1 MAVHVKPANFSANY
15 FRPIQ
20 DCKIPRFEALNLA
33 NSRMGGRPI
42 SQDHMMAAAGSSSL
56 KEHAQ
61 LAIQMINDPV
71 LEGLVAPMTDKGPL
85 SGLMSHSAYSLI
97 GAAQIVKDR
106 GILPEDAPAFYSALA
121 EVLGMMEPVME
132 KGILQ
137 TSGSARF
144 LYQPSK
150 DFMSFN
156 SPAMTGLDTIAKL
169 AREGGYAVPA
179 CNVNNLEM
187 VQAFVAAAALTRSP
201 IILEW
206 SPGAFS
212 FSGGDVPTLS
222 AMTRLVANTA
232 IAAGLPVPVC
242 CHLDHGTEAAVLAA
256 IEAGFSSV
264 MYDATEAG
272 KIKDV
277 PFEDNLRKTKALA
290 ERAHGKGIPIEGEIG
305 GKKGSFEDLSLMD
318 PSERRQHLTD
328 PNMALDFVGQT
339 LVDMLAIS
347 AGTSHGGSKF
357 AGTPFIDTDLIS
369 EIRQLL
375 DNNGF
380 AHVGLV
386 LHGGS
391 DTSPFISDLAR
402 LAGGEFKKK
411 PSGTPIDLQQAAI
424 GAGVAKINLDTIFR
438 LAQEYAKRMMD
449 ETLVAGLLSKA
460 TTDFRASVGTP
471 WRVALLQEAIR
482 KLIELGAAGHAMDY
496 PNIQHIAAQTQANA
510 ASVGKEGIE

>member
-1 MAVHVKPANFSANY
+1 MSVTTRPVNLPAKAFSGILPENRVSAIRAANV
-15 FRPIQ
+15 
-20 DCKIPRFEALNLA
+20 
-33 NSRMGGRPI
+33 RMGGRSI
-42 SQDHMMAAAGSSSL
+42 SDVHLNSLAASSSFGP
-56 KEHAQ
+56 HSQIAVR
-61 LAIQMINDPV
+61 MINHRK
-71 LEGLVAPMTDKGPL
+71 LEGFVAPVTDKGPL
-85 SGLMSHSAYSLI
+85 SSLMSHSAYSLI
-97 GAAQIVKDR
+97 GAAQIVRDR
-106 GILPEDAPAFYSALA
+106 GVFTEDSPAFYSVLA
-121 EVLGMMEPVME
+121 DVLQMMEPVME

-150 DFMSFN
+150 DYMSFN

-169 AREGGYAVPA
+169 ARDGGYAVPA

-232 IAAGLPVPVC
+232 ISAGLPVPVC

-277 PFEDNLRKTKALA
+277 PFEDNLRRTKALA

-375 DNNGF
+375 DSNGF
-380 AHVGLV
+380 THVGLV

-391 DTSPFISDLAR
+391 DTSPFVPELAR
-402 LAGGEFKKK
+402 LTGSEFKKR
-411 PSGTPIDLQQAAI
+411 PSGTPIELQQEAI
-424 GAGVAKINLDTIFR
+424 KAGVAKINLDTIFR

-449 ETLVAGLLSKA
+449 QTLVEGLLSKA
-460 TTDFRASVGTP
+460 TTDFRTFVGTP
-471 WRVALLQEAIR
+471 WRVALLQEAMR

-496 PNIQHIAAQTQANA
+496 PNIQHIAAQTQVNA
-510 ASVGKEGIE
+510 ASAGKEGIE

>member
-1 MAVHVKPANFSANY
+1 MPIAMRTADLAGKVFSAVQPSA
-15 FRPIQ
+15 RAAMISS
-20 DCKIPRFEALNLA
+20 A
-33 NSRMGGRPI
+33 NARMGGRPI
-42 SQDHMMAAAGSSSL
+42 SQVHLDAIANSPSL
-56 KEHAQ
+56 NTHAER
-61 LAIQMINDPV
+61 AIQMINDPD
-71 LEGLVAPMTDKGPL
+71 LEGSVTPMTDKGPL
-85 SGLMSHSAYSLI
+85 SALMSHSAYSLI

-106 GILPEDAPAFYSALA
+106 GVSTEDAQAFYYSLA
-121 EVLGMMEPVME
+121 DVLGIMEPVMQ

-137 TSGSARF
+137 TSGAGRY

-156 SPAMTGLDTIAKL
+156 SPAMTGLNTIAEF
-169 AREGGYAVPA
+169 ARSGGYAVPA

-222 AMTRLVANTA
+222 ALTRLTANTA
-232 IAAGLPVPVC
+232 IASGLPVPVC

-256 IEAGFSSV
+256 VEAGFSSV

-277 PFEDNLRKTKALA
+277 PFEDNLRKTKALV
-290 ERAHGKGIPIEGEIG
+290 ERAHAKGIPIEGEIG

-328 PNMALDFVGQT
+328 PAMALDFVGQT

-357 AGTPFIDTDLIS
+357 AGVPFIDIELIE

-375 DNNGF
+375 DKNGF
-380 AHVGLV
+380 SHVGLV

-391 DTSPFISDLAR
+391 DISPFIDGFTGLC
-402 LAGGEFKKK
+402 GGEFTKK

-424 GAGVAKINLDTIFR
+424 KAGVVKINLDTIFR
-438 LAQEYAKRMMD
+438 LAQEYAKRLMD
-449 ETLVAGLLSKA
+449 EALVAGLLGKA
-460 TTDFRASVGTP
+460 TTDFRTFVGIP
-471 WRVALLQEAIR
+471 WRVALLQEAMR

-496 PNIQHIAAQTQANA
+496 PNMQSIARQTGTNTGSA
-510 ASVGKEGIE
+510 GKEGIE